1 MTYKFISSCMSNE
14 LLCSYQTFFILGDVE
29 KIKELLDEMK
39 TKNIEKMFMNYSELM
54 MAQLKW

>member
-1 MTYKFISSCMSNE
+1 MNYFRIV
-14 LLCSYQTFFILGDVE
+14 GDVE

-39 TKNIEKMFMNYSELM
+39 TKNIEKIFMNYSELM

>member
-1 MTYKFISSCMSNE
+1 MNYFRVV
-14 LLCSYQTFFILGDVE
+14 GDVE

-39 TKNIEKMFMNYSELM
+39 TKNIEKIFMNYSELM